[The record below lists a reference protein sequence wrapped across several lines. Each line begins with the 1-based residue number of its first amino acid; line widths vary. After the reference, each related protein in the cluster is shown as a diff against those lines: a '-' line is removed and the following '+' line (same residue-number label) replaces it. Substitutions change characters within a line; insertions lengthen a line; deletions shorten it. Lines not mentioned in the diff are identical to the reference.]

1 MLGVFKEESYSLG
14 IFMQEENN
22 MASLAGKNVT
32 VRERFTYGSG
42 KGSLMVAEK
51 VHLLYDGTILYT
63 VPVPLSLFKLA
74 VSSSSFAIARTY
86 R

>member
-42 KGSLMVAEK
+42 KGSLIIRWDYSV
-51 VHLLYDGTILYT
+51 YR
-63 VPVPLSLFKLA
+63 
-74 VSSSSFAIARTY
+74 SSAAIFVQTRS
-86 R
+86 